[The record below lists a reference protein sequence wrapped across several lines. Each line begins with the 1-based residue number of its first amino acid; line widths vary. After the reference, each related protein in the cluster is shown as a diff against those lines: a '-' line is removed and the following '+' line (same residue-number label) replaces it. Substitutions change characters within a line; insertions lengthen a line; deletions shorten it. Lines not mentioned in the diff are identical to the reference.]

1 MLRLQSTFH
10 TCRLKLRVEGFGRFC
25 EVQVEER
32 LAYFGENG
40 WRGLSFNSN
49 TQRQQHTLNSNAN
62 CNDGPLLTPF
72 SLTAHS
78 QLPPHHIIMSL
89 FQFHHPRQSRSRD
102 IVQITD
108 KQTKSLLRERDAQIA
123 ALQNEVSQ
131 LKNKIANLSTVS
143 SGSGVYDG
151 LFKKNRRQLTP
162 YGTTL
167 RVSTSKNQRRVCV
180 ERNKMGR
187 NASIATAAVLDS
199 LSHGDINAASGDS
212 TARLVERIENMF
224 RSPSDSLGYLKSE
237 EFAKDL
243 LRLNKKVRG
252 ILEEES
258 RCVFLQS
265 PAYVFGDIHG

>member
-1 MLRLQSTFH
+1 M
-10 TCRLKLRVEGFGRFC
+10 
-25 EVQVEER
+25 
-32 LAYFGENG
+32 
-40 WRGLSFNSN
+40 
-49 TQRQQHTLNSNAN
+49 
-62 CNDGPLLTPF
+62 
-72 SLTAHS
+72 
-78 QLPPHHIIMSL
+78 
-89 FQFHHPRQSRSRD
+89 
-102 IVQITD
+102 VQITD
-108 KQTKSLLRERDAQIA
+108 KQTKPLLRERDAQIA

-131 LKNKIANLSTVS
+131 LQNKIANLST
-143 SGSGVYDG
+143 GGMCNG

-167 RVSTSKNQRRVCV
+167 RVSTSKNQRRLCV

-199 LSHGDINAASGDS
+199 LSHSDPPENS
-212 TARLVERIENMF
+212 TQKLIERIENMF
-224 RSPSDSLGYLKSE
+224 RSPSENLGYLKSE

-243 LRLNKKVRG
+243 LKLNKKVRG

>member
-1 MLRLQSTFH
+1 
-10 TCRLKLRVEGFGRFC
+10 
-25 EVQVEER
+25 
-32 LAYFGENG
+32 
-40 WRGLSFNSN
+40 
-49 TQRQQHTLNSNAN
+49 
-62 CNDGPLLTPF
+62 
-72 SLTAHS
+72 
-78 QLPPHHIIMSL
+78 MSL
-89 FQFHHPRQSRSRD
+89 FQFNHPRHSRSRD

-123 ALQNEVSQ
+123 ALQNEVSS
-131 LKNKIANLSTVS
+131 LKNKIANLSTS
-143 SGSGVYDG
+143 SGVYDG
-151 LFKKNRRQLTP
+151 LFKKNQRQLTP

-167 RVSTSKNQRRVCV
+167 RVSTSKNQRRVCT
-180 ERNKMGR
+180 ERSKMGR

-199 LSHGDINAASGDS
+199 LSHDNPGDS
-212 TARLVERIENMF
+212 TQRLVERIEGMF
-224 RSPSDSLGYLKSE
+224 RSPSENLDYLKSE

>member
-1 MLRLQSTFH
+1 
-10 TCRLKLRVEGFGRFC
+10 
-25 EVQVEER
+25 
-32 LAYFGENG
+32 
-40 WRGLSFNSN
+40 
-49 TQRQQHTLNSNAN
+49 
-62 CNDGPLLTPF
+62 
-72 SLTAHS
+72 
-78 QLPPHHIIMSL
+78 MSL

-102 IVQITD
+102 LVQITD

-123 ALQNEVSQ
+123 ALQNEVSA
-131 LKNKIANLSTVS
+131 LKNKIANLST
-143 SGSGVYDG
+143 GSNGVYDG
-151 LFKKNRRQLTP
+151 LFKKNKRQLTP

-167 RVSTSKNQRRVCV
+167 RVSTSKNQRRLCV

-199 LSHGDINAASGDS
+199 LSHGIDPHDAASGDS
-212 TARLVERIENMF
+212 TARLIERIENMF
-224 RSPSDSLGYLKSE
+224 RSPSENLGYLKSE
-237 EFAKDL
+237 DFARDL